1 MVEKSTALCADRY
14 HAVMGN
20 FSLGVDPLGMGETLG
35 DMPATFYVTERKIPY
50 APALGYER
58 MVDLLNRSRADEP
71 RARFLA
77 EDRADLKLIAER
89 LKHSRFPGEVFAVPE
104 GTIVFAGE
112 PIAEVSGPFAMIQMF
127 EVVFEY
133 TYDLPMT
140 LAYLAMQMKEIVGDE
155 IFVSD
160 FSLRRS
166 GDLDRAVE
174 VSKYLYI
181 GGCDDTSNLEAAF
194 LYGIVSV
201 GTMAHYLVQAFMSL
215 VSGAIKMGH
224 KIPESWYDESGN
236 LKHGQRICFE
246 YWLDAHPHGTVCLV
260 DTLSLKLG
268 MIHVI
273 EAALSSR
280 KRRKALRAVRIDSGD
295 LIKGS
300 IFARR
305 MLDANGL
312 NEVKILLTGDLDHR
326 RVESIALGLRDY
338 YKGNIEIENRHVFEG
353 DSPRVLQKALKN
365 MGIMG
370 IAGGTK
376 FTAEIERTAG
386 VIFKLIEFW
395 GQPTLK
401 LSGTPGKETLP
412 GKLQIWRC
420 EDRKGKYMFDVLS
433 LANEAAP
440 EGRGIC
446 NATPLIQPF
455 WRHGMYPELR
465 TPNELKRWV
474 AEQKKR
480 FVVPL
485 EEYGKTKVQL
495 SPALSQLKSELQKDY
510 LKAPHTKVKLVKWPR

>member
-1 MVEKSTALCADRY
+1 MAEKSTALCADRY

-20 FSLGVDPLGMGETLG
+20 FLLGVDPLGLGEVLG
-35 DMPATFYVTERKIPY
+35 DLPATFYVTERKIPY

-71 RARFLA
+71 RARFLI

-112 PIAEVSGPFAMIQMF
+112 PIAEVCGPFAMTQMF

-140 LAYLAMQMKEIVGDE
+140 LAYLAMQMKEMVGDE
-155 IFVSD
+155 VYVSD

-174 VSKYLYI
+174 ASKYLYI

-201 GTMAHYLVQAFMSL
+201 GTMAHYLVQAFMGL
-215 VSGAIKMGH
+215 VAGALIGGN
-224 KIPESWYDESGN
+224 KIPESWYDENNN
-236 LKHGQRICFE
+236 LKHGERICFE

-280 KRRKALRAVRIDSGD
+280 LRKEALKAVRIDSGD
-295 LIKGS
+295 LVKGCV
-300 IFARR
+300 FARR

-312 NEVKILLTGDLDHR
+312 NDVKILLTGDLDFR
-326 RVESIALGLRDY
+326 KVEAVARGLQNYRVENLKTQRRQTLEANPLGPSQNSLL
-338 YKGNIEIENRHVFEG
+338 EF
-353 DSPRVLQKALKN
+353 
-365 MGIMG
+365 GIVG
-370 IAGGTK
+370 VAAGTK

-386 VIFKLIEFW
+386 AIFKLIDFW

-401 LSGTPGKETLP
+401 MSGTPGKETLP
-412 GKLQIWRC
+412 GKLQLWRC
-420 EDRKGKYMFDVLS
+420 EDRKGYYLTDVIS
-433 LANEAAP
+433 LASEAPP
-440 EGRGIC
+440 EMPGTDKAI
-446 NATPLIQPF
+446 ALLQPF
-455 WRHGMYPELR
+455 WRHGMYPELK
-465 TPNELKRWV
+465 TPIELKGWV
-474 AEQKKR
+474 AEQRKR

-485 EEYGKTKVQL
+485 EEYGKTKVKL
-495 SPALSQLKSELQKDY
+495 SPALSRLKDELQRDY
-510 LKAPHTKVKLVKWPR
+510 LKAPKTRVKLVQWPR

>member
-1 MVEKSTALCADRY
+1 MAEKSTALCADRY

-20 FSLGVDPLGMGETLG
+20 FLLGVDPLGLGEVLG
-35 DMPATFYVTERKIPY
+35 DLPATFYVTERKIPY

-71 RARFLA
+71 RARFLT
-77 EDRADLKLIAER
+77 EDRANLKLIAER

-104 GTIVFAGE
+104 GTIVFASE
-112 PIAEVSGPFAMIQMF
+112 PIAEVCGPFAMTQMF

-140 LAYLAMQMKEIVGDE
+140 LAYLAMQMKEVVGDE
-155 IFVSD
+155 VFVSD

-174 VSKYLYI
+174 ASKYLYI

-201 GTMAHYLVQAFMSL
+201 GTMAHYLVQAFMAL
-215 VSGAIKMGH
+215 VVGAAKEGH
-224 KIPESWYDESGN
+224 KIPESWYDEDGK

-273 EAALSSR
+273 EAALSSSQ
-280 KRRKALRAVRIDSGD
+280 RRQALRAVRIDSGD
-295 LIKGS
+295 LIKGC

-312 NEVKILLTGDLDHR
+312 HDVKLLLTGDLDYR
-326 RVESIALGLRDY
+326 RVEAVARGLQN
-338 YKGNIEIENRHVFEG
+338 YKAKNARSENRQTYEENELG
-353 DSPRVLQKALKN
+353 ALRWTLQDV
-365 MGIMG
+365 GIMG
-370 IAGGTK
+370 VAAGTR

-386 VIFKLIEFW
+386 VIFKLIDFW

-412 GKLQIWRC
+412 GKLQLWRC
-420 EDRKGKYMFDVLS
+420 EDRKGYYVTDVIS
-433 LANEAAP
+433 LASEAPPKMPGTDKAV
-440 EGRGIC
+440 
-446 NATPLIQPF
+446 PLIQPF
-455 WRHGMYPELR
+455 WRHGMYPELK
-465 TPNELKRWV
+465 TPLELKGWV

-495 SPALSQLKSELQKDY
+495 SPKLSELKDALQKDY
-510 LKAPHTKVKLVKWPR
+510 LKAPKTRVKVVKWPG